1 MQQQTP
7 AQRPQQVQQP
17 QTQQPAA
24 APGSTRLQS
33 QTALNGSSNVAS
45 LAPWR
50 KGSGPVE
57 FVLPAGWMQLQP
69 GSAGSPATG
78 PTGGKAAKASKA
90 AVSGKKKQA
99 KAAQQPQH
107 QPEQQ
112 AAFMSPEGLA
122 FSSLPD
128 VQAVVEGPVIV
139 PRKLV
144 RWLRQAAANPLA
156 PAALDAPN
164 TTIGRA
170 HLLAMRRARVA
181 TVAADR
187 QQWERRSDAGVDAA
201 TAGLPPPPTAGPG
214 SGGSGG

>member
-1 MQQQTP
+1 M
-7 AQRPQQVQQP
+7 
-17 QTQQPAA
+17 
-24 APGSTRLQS
+24 
-33 QTALNGSSNVAS
+33 
-45 LAPWR
+45 
-50 KGSGPVE
+50 
-57 FVLPAGWMQLQP
+57 LPAGWMQLQP
-69 GSAGSPATG
+69 GSAANPATG

-90 AVSGKKKQA
+90 AVSGIKKQA

-164 TTIGRA
+164 TTLGRA

-187 QQWERRSDAGVDAA
+187 QQWERRLGAGAA
-201 TAGLPPPPTAGPG
+201 QQASAERRLRRRSEG
-214 SGGSGG
+214 